1 MFFFIIRHLFFWLH
15 ISILFFFL
23 FVPEWNKL
31 SMMIMRSAK
40 TVWPMDM
47 DIEWKYFSLQN
58 RNRNFF
64 LSYYLEFLVYGSDSS
79 SSLLLLLSVCL
90 YVCYL
95 DTFGQFGFKFPYF
108 FFACCAA
115 VFFSILAKPV
125 STKLLLLLFIFDQ
138 GLVVCVWSLFVVVYG
153 SIIWIFDFCFE
164 IFLRAKEKKRT

>member
-1 MFFFIIRHLFFWLH
+1 MELIEILNEQKKMAKKNKEKIFSKVLLSYHNSIISSNLHFQCFFPVLIIRHLF
-15 ISILFFFL
+15 LFLVTYFDLVFFL

-115 VFFSILAKPV
+115 VFFR
-125 STKLLLLLFIFDQ
+125 F
-138 GLVVCVWSLFVVVYG
+138 
-153 SIIWIFDFCFE
+153 
-164 IFLRAKEKKRT
+164 

>member
-1 MFFFIIRHLFFWLH
+1 
-15 ISILFFFL
+15 
-23 FVPEWNKL
+23 
-31 SMMIMRSAK
+31 MRSAK

-115 VFFSILAKPV
+115 VFFSILSKPV
-125 STKLLLLLFIFDQ
+125 STKLLLFIFDQ
-138 GLVVCVWSLFVVVYG
+138 GLVVCLCDHFSLLYMVPLFEFLIFVSRY
-153 SIIWIFDFCFE
+153 F
-164 IFLRAKEKKRT
+164 